1 MAWNLSKDEREN
13 LEADLAA
20 AIPSSAEEMLVL
32 DGDVDFLRSK
42 ATIAKKLLEMAD
54 KCKE

>member
-13 LEADLAA
+13 MEADLAA
-20 AIPSSAEEMLVL
+20 AIPYSAEEMLVL

>member
-20 AIPSSAEEMLVL
+20 AMPYSEEELLVL
-32 DGDVDFLRSK
+32 DGEVDLLRSK

-54 KCKE
+54 KHKE